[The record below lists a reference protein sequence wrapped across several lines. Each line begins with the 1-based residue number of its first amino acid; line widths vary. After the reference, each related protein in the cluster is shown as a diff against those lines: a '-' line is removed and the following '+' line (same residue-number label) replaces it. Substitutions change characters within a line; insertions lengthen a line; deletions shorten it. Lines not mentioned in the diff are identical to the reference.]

1 MFSWCVLMRV
11 DLHILTCRDL
21 SSFVCCF
28 LSVHFPLALHINK
41 ASLAVLA
48 TLPKR
53 CTDNPSRI
61 QTFLLVEPC
70 REAQRSQLDASN
82 EMLKLQTDR
91 TWQNLTELHLWGNKL
106 VHPNSFQ
113 FIPVISSPF
122 SSPFPPYHCRH
133 HAIYRVHDEPND
145 GLNKSRKK
153 CYETRCTS
161 GFDGFSS
168 LSFII
173 LSYYISF
180 QNKSVSISFHFVL
193 YKMYWFFLVFC
204 TKCVVFL

>member
-1 MFSWCVLMRV
+1 MCPDASRCSLDVSWC
-11 DLHILTCRDL
+11 DLNILTCRDL
-21 SSFVCCF
+21 SSCVFCF
-28 LSVHFPLALHINK
+28 LSVHFPLALHIYK

-91 TWQNLTELHLWGNKL
+91 TWQNFTYEATSCLMMLD
-106 VHPNSFQ
+106 VSPSQ

-122 SSPFPPYHCRH
+122 PPCHCRH

-153 CYETRCTS
+153 
-161 GFDGFSS
+161 
-168 LSFII
+168 
-173 LSYYISF
+173 SYS
-180 QNKSVSISFHFVL
+180 
-193 YKMYWFFLVFC
+193 KMYLE
-204 TKCVVFL
+204 

>member
-1 MFSWCVLMRV
+1 MRV

-21 SSFVCCF
+21 SSFVFCF

-91 TWQNLTELHLWGNKL
+91 T
-106 VHPNSFQ
+106 
-113 FIPVISSPF
+113 
-122 SSPFPPYHCRH
+122 
-133 HAIYRVHDEPND
+133 
-145 GLNKSRKK
+145 
-153 CYETRCTS
+153 
-161 GFDGFSS
+161 
-168 LSFII
+168 
-173 LSYYISF
+173 
-180 QNKSVSISFHFVL
+180 
-193 YKMYWFFLVFC
+193 
-204 TKCVVFL
+204 